1 MDDGYSVKFMLMGEK
16 NSGKSTFVK
25 YYKDGT
31 IYSGDIGFYLP
42 TVIIEYTRIYI
53 ILVPLK

>member
-16 NSGKSTFVK
+16 NSGKSTFAK

-53 ILVPLK
+53 AFY